1 MATNTSQIGYWY
13 NPITK
18 QLRKGAKPGPQWVL
32 ADPKTGKPYIDVQ
45 GGKVTVTP
53 VSITPT
59 SSQKTQ
65 QQTQPTPTQQQSQQ
79 TQQSTYTGSLQGTL
93 SSQASTSELS
103 EITGRIKELEAQY
116 RPEEMGAFERTL
128 RLLSEYAYDDRRKKE
143 LTQETVGFDISN
155 VSPQTFRDVINYFDT
170 RRGGE
175 ISTMY
180 AATLGSFQ
188 DQQKAIK
195 QQIDDL
201 VARRD
206 DLLKQAM
213 QYGVPVTYEEVGLGG
228 KYSGSRS
235 WRNNNPGNIK
245 YTETTRA
252 FGAIGQDKDGFAIFP
267 DVQTG
272 RNAMLSLLQTTIY
285 SNLTLDAAMR
295 KWSGKGYGA
304 EIVSDVINPNTIV
317 RDLFPKQDDNPSV
330 IASKMN
336 TLNVLLDRMTKRE
349 GWFEGEVRTGLIQD
363 KTTQQFQDL
372 QKAVETLNSVSPN
385 EVANT
390 YDKLKRQFLE
400 KYGIDASSEFNAYVG
415 TKSDVTKGK
424 GTSDL
429 DWVLKG
435 EGTKETEETGTEEEL
450 KSYSRSEIKTEIAY
464 LFSQGLDART
474 IKSFIDDQPVS
485 QSTKDIWRREV
496 DDYLYYEQPGIQWQ
510 LWRGL

>member
-13 NPITK
+13 NPTTK

-128 RLLSEYAYDDRRKKE
+128 RLISEYAYDDRRKKE
-143 LTQETVGFDISN
+143 MSEQTMGIVPSAVSGETFKDI
-155 VSPQTFRDVINYFDT
+155 INYFDT

-213 QYGVPVTYEEVGLGG
+213 QYGVPVTYEEVGLAG
-228 KYSGSRS
+228 KTGGSRS

-272 RNAMLSLLQTTIY
+272 RNAMISLLGTTFY
-285 SNLTLDAAMR
+285 SGLTLDAAMR
-295 KWSGKGYGA
+295 RWSGNGYGA
-304 EIVSDVINPNTIV
+304 EIVSDIINPNTIV
-317 RDLFPKQDDNPSV
+317 RDLFKPENQNLL
-330 IASKMN
+330 N
-336 TLNVLLDRMTKRE
+336 TLLDRMTKRE
-349 GWFEGEVRTGLIQD
+349 GWFEGEVITGLIQD

-390 YDKLKRQFLE
+390 YDKLKRSFLE
-400 KYGIDASSEFNAYVG
+400 KYGVDASSDFNAYVG
-415 TKSDVTKGK
+415 TKNDVVSAAKK
-424 GTSDL
+424 NAF
-429 DWVLKG
+429 DWVLEEGTTTTGG
-435 EGTKETEETGTEEEL
+435 EGTTWATGTGQTL
-450 KSYSRSEIKTEIAY
+450 KNYSRQQIKNGVAN
-464 LFSQGLDART
+464 LFNMGYDAQS
-474 IKSFIDDQPVS
+474 IKNYIDSQPVTD
-485 QSTKDIWRREV
+485 STKRVWKAEV
-496 DDYLYYEQPGIQWQ
+496 DDYQYYSQPGVQWQ